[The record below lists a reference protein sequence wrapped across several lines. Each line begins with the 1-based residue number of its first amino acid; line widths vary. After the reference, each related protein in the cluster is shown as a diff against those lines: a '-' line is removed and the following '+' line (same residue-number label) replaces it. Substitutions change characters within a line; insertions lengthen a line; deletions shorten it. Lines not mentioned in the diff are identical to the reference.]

1 LQNNWGFLFDKLT
14 FIIIS
19 LTIWLFVVV
28 QSLKIKYFK
37 KGRVNNRYEETLVAL
52 FFTLFL
58 SFRIKNLLGFYI
70 FFELSLIPLLF
81 IIVGWGY
88 QSERIQ
94 AAFYLFIYT
103 VVGSLPLLVFLVFL
117 KENIEWRV
125 RSFKLLEGG
134 GVLSI
139 YLFIFICLRF
149 FIKLPTYGFH
159 LWLPKAHVEAPV
171 AGSIILAAILLKIR
185 MFGFFRFAFLI
196 KSRVLLFS
204 NRLIVWLF
212 WGAFWSSCVSLI
224 QTDIKS
230 LVAYSSIRHMGVIIG
245 GFFRHIRVAVKG
257 TFIIMLA
264 HGFCSSAIFF
274 ITNILYEQN
283 QRRQLL
289 LLRGQRR
296 LFIILGCWWFFFL
309 IINFS
314 APPFISLF
322 GELLII
328 VQTTFVNFLLV
339 TVVLITSIVVASFC
353 VYVFRV
359 ISHGQRIKQN
369 SLLGVVDVRYSVF
382 FFSCYSYNFI
392 NFLCKFIMVLN
403 KT

>member
-296 LFIILGCWWFFFL
+296 LFIILGCWWFFFF
-309 IINFS
+309 NYKF
-314 APPFISLF
+314 F
-322 GELLII
+322 G
-328 VQTTFVNFLLV
+328 
-339 TVVLITSIVVASFC
+339 SSF
-353 VYVFRV
+353 Y
-359 ISHGQRIKQN
+359 
-369 SLLGVVDVRYSVF
+369 
-382 FFSCYSYNFI
+382 
-392 NFLCKFIMVLN
+392 
-403 KT
+403 